1 MNNYYKGHTMHA
13 SMKRLQEVSG
23 NKRKIDIASDLKVSP
38 STVTNWSSRGVSKEG
53 ALDAGKLY
61 GVDANYILTA
71 TQDGYKNQVELLTG
85 MNSEDHK
92 KNHVMKHKND
102 MPVVEMISVD
112 SYKRL
117 FLEWFDGKGF
127 SEDVDVEK
135 LEWIKRLDKF
145 SANSFALVVTG
156 QSMMPEFK
164 VGDYAC
170 VEPQTDV
177 ESLSDGDFVVAQ
189 HKDDKYAVIKKMV
202 LGAHIDDIYLIQLNK
217 DIPNDGATS
226 IKNYTLIGVIRSKI
240 TNYW

>member
-1 MNNYYKGHTMHA
+1 MHA
-13 SMKRLQEVSG
+13 SMKRLQKVSG

-61 GVDANYILTA
+61 GVDANYILTGA
-71 TQDGYKNQVELLTG
+71 QDGYKSQIELLTG
-85 MNSEDHK
+85 MSSDDHK
-92 KNHVMKHKND
+92 KNHIMKHKDD
-102 MPVVEMISVD
+102 MPVVEMISID
-112 SYKRL
+112 SYNRL

-135 LEWIKRLDKF
+135 LEWIKRLDNF
-145 SANSFALVVTG
+145 SATSFALVVAG

-164 VGDYAC
+164 AGDYAC

-177 ESLSDGDFVVAQ
+177 DSLSDGDFVVAQ
-189 HKDDKYAVIKKMV
+189 HKNDKYAVIKKVV
-202 LGAHIDDIYLIQLNK
+202 LGARIDDIYLTQLNE

-226 IKNYTLIGVIRSKI
+226 INDYTLIGVIRNKI